1 MQQIKSILTSNAN
14 AIIDLIEQYGFCNIK
29 SNNKYV
35 TFAFDEIS
43 KGSCMI
49 EINTLQYTRWSD
61 GTHGDIITAIM
72 HKTNMNFKD
81 TINDVYSKL
90 GLSHNSK
97 FDNIKIQHN
106 CIFKDL
112 LGDIGSVIGNN
123 VYTQYQVD
131 QYKPIISDMFRKD
144 GIDLGTQI
152 DWDIRYDND
161 SDRVVILWKN
171 IKGEVVG
178 NTARANWKIDK
189 DYRWKYISLMP
200 FDKKQYLFGI
210 DKNKEFIKQS
220 GYCVLVEAEKSTL
233 QAYTFGFRSI
243 CSVGMS
249 YVSKEQ
255 IKILYDLGIRNI
267 ILAYDEDKHIIEY
280 IKRATDIKSWFDDVE
295 VYALYDKNKEFLP
308 IGSKKSP
315 TDQGLEI
322 FKNLFDKC
330 LIKI

>member
-29 SNNKYV
+29 SNNRYV
-35 TFAFDEIS
+35 TFAFDDNS

-49 EINTLQYTRWSD
+49 EIDTLQYTRWSD

-72 HKTNMNFKD
+72 HKTNLSFRD
-81 TINDVYSKL
+81 VINDVYIKL
-90 GLSHNSK
+90 GLSHNNK
-97 FDNIKIQHN
+97 FNNIPIKHN

-112 LGDIGSVIGNN
+112 LGDISGVAGKNI
-123 VYTQYQVD
+123 YTQHQVD
-131 QYKPIISDMFRKD
+131 RYKPIISDMFRKD

-171 IKGEVVG
+171 INGEVVG

-210 DKNKEFIKQS
+210 DKNKDYIKQS

-233 QAYTFGFRSI
+233 QAYSFGFRSI

-255 IKILYDLGIRNI
+255 VGILYKLGIRNI

-280 IKRATDIKSWFDDVE
+280 IKRATDIKSWFDDIE
-295 VYALYDKNKEFLP
+295 VYAIYDKNKEFLK
-308 IGSKKSP
+308 IGSKNSP
-315 TDQGLEI
+315 TDQGLET
-322 FKNLFDKC
+322 FQKLFNKC